1 MLAATAV
8 IGCKT
13 VATYTLKTTGAI
25 AETTIKVGGAVTKT
39 AINTTFDI
47 AGAAFK
53 KGAVTVIDTT
63 TGVSKKVP
71 WSEGLKISSASQ
83 TAKLQTA
90 TRALEAGAAVL
101 GPTGREFTAETIGT
115 ALSMRA
121 FRLSGSIPVRAFGKG
136 GSSGSGQVTAAR
148 PNLKN
153 SVRT

>member
-1 MLAATAV
+1 MNTRHLILCVLAAAT
-8 IGCKT
+8 GCKT

-71 WSEGLKISSASQ
+71 WEKGLDVYAASQ
-83 TAKLQTA
+83 SAQVKTA
-90 TRALEAGAAVL
+90 TRTLEIVRGAKKIQATAQTPLKAGDVL
-101 GPTGREFTAETIGT
+101 H
-115 ALSMRA
+115 
-121 FRLSGSIPVRAFGKG
+121 
-136 GSSGSGQVTAAR
+136 
-148 PNLKN
+148 LK
-153 SVRT
+153 

>member
-1 MLAATAV
+1 MTARLLLMLAATAV

-25 AETTIKVGGAVTKT
+25 AKTTIKVGGAVTKT

-71 WSEGLKISSASQ
+71 WEEGLDVYAASQ
-83 TAKLQTA
+83 SAQIKAA
-90 TRALEAGAAVL
+90 TRTLEIVRGAKKIRATNKTPLNPGDVL
-101 GPTGREFTAETIGT
+101 H
-115 ALSMRA
+115 
-121 FRLSGSIPVRAFGKG
+121 
-136 GSSGSGQVTAAR
+136 
-148 PNLKN
+148 LK
-153 SVRT
+153 

>member
-1 MLAATAV
+1 MTVRLLLMLAATAV

-71 WSEGLKISSASQ
+71 WEKGFDVYAASQ
-83 TAKLQTA
+83 SAQIKAA
-90 TRALEAGAAVL
+90 TRTLEIVRGAKRIRATTKTPLNPGDVL
-101 GPTGREFTAETIGT
+101 H
-115 ALSMRA
+115 
-121 FRLSGSIPVRAFGKG
+121 
-136 GSSGSGQVTAAR
+136 
-148 PNLKN
+148 LK
-153 SVRT
+153 

>member
-1 MLAATAV
+1 MTARLLLMIAATAV

-71 WSEGLKISSASQ
+71 WKKGLSLSKIETAGRVIEVVRGSQ
-83 TAKLQTA
+83 KIQT
-90 TRALEAGAAVL
+90 
-101 GPTGREFTAETIGT
+101 TAETI
-115 ALSMRA
+115 
-121 FRLSGSIPVRAFGKG
+121 
-136 GSSGSGQVTAAR
+136 
-148 PNLKN
+148 LKPGDV
-153 SVRT
+153 VRTQ

>member
-1 MLAATAV
+1 MTVRLLLMLAAIAA

-71 WSEGLKISSASQ
+71 WEKGLDVYAASKSAQ
-83 TAKLQTA
+83 VKTA
-90 TRALEAGAAVL
+90 TRTLEIVRGAKKIQAIAQTPLKAGDVL
-101 GPTGREFTAETIGT
+101 H
-115 ALSMRA
+115 
-121 FRLSGSIPVRAFGKG
+121 
-136 GSSGSGQVTAAR
+136 
-148 PNLKN
+148 LK
-153 SVRT
+153 

>member
-1 MLAATAV
+1 MNARIYILCAMVAAT
-8 IGCKT
+8 GCKT

-71 WSEGLKISSASQ
+71 WEKGLDVYAASQ
-83 TAKLQTA
+83 SAQIKTA
-90 TRALEAGAAVL
+90 TRTLEIVRGTKKIQATAQTPLNPGDVL
-101 GPTGREFTAETIGT
+101 H
-115 ALSMRA
+115 
-121 FRLSGSIPVRAFGKG
+121 
-136 GSSGSGQVTAAR
+136 
-148 PNLKN
+148 LK
-153 SVRT
+153 

>member
-1 MLAATAV
+1 MNARIYILCAMVAAT
-8 IGCKT
+8 GCKT

-71 WSEGLKISSASQ
+71 WEKGLDVYAASQ
-83 TAKLQTA
+83 SAQIKTA
-90 TRALEAGAAVL
+90 TRTLEIVRGAKKIQATAQTSLNPGDVL
-101 GPTGREFTAETIGT
+101 
-115 ALSMRA
+115 
-121 FRLSGSIPVRAFGKG
+121 RLK
-136 GSSGSGQVTAAR
+136 
-148 PNLKN
+148 
-153 SVRT
+153 

>member
-1 MLAATAV
+1 MLAAIAV

-71 WSEGLKISSASQ
+71 WEKGLDVYAASQ
-83 TAKLQTA
+83 SAQIKTA
-90 TRALEAGAAVL
+90 TRTLEIVRGAKKIQATAQTSLNPGDVL
-101 GPTGREFTAETIGT
+101 
-115 ALSMRA
+115 
-121 FRLSGSIPVRAFGKG
+121 RLK
-136 GSSGSGQVTAAR
+136 
-148 PNLKN
+148 
-153 SVRT
+153 

>member
-1 MLAATAV
+1 MTARLLLMLAATAV

-71 WSEGLKISSASQ
+71 WEKGLDVYAASQ
-83 TAKLQTA
+83 SAQIKTA
-90 TRALEAGAAVL
+90 TRTLEIVRGTKKIQATAQTPLNPGDVL
-101 GPTGREFTAETIGT
+101 H
-115 ALSMRA
+115 
-121 FRLSGSIPVRAFGKG
+121 
-136 GSSGSGQVTAAR
+136 
-148 PNLKN
+148 LK
-153 SVRT
+153 

>member
-8 IGCKT
+8 TGCKT

-53 KGAVTVIDTT
+53 KGVVTVIDTT

-71 WSEGLKISSASQ
+71 WKDGLDVYAASHFAQ
-83 TAKLQTA
+83 IKTA
-90 TRALEAGAAVL
+90 TRTLEIVRDAKKIQATTKTLLNPGDVL
-101 GPTGREFTAETIGT
+101 H
-115 ALSMRA
+115 
-121 FRLSGSIPVRAFGKG
+121 
-136 GSSGSGQVTAAR
+136 
-148 PNLKN
+148 LK
-153 SVRT
+153 

>member
-1 MLAATAV
+1 MTVRLLLMLAAIAV

-39 AINTTFDI
+39 AFNI

-71 WSEGLKISSASQ
+71 WEKGLSLSKIETAGRVIEVVRGSQ
-83 TAKLQTA
+83 KIQT
-90 TRALEAGAAVL
+90 
-101 GPTGREFTAETIGT
+101 TAETI
-115 ALSMRA
+115 
-121 FRLSGSIPVRAFGKG
+121 
-136 GSSGSGQVTAAR
+136 
-148 PNLKN
+148 LKPGDV
-153 SVRT
+153 VRTQ